1 MSKNIVSVIGL
12 GFVGFPTA
20 CILAD
25 KENYFKVIGIDKNI
39 EKIKKEK
46 INPFLKNS
54 NLFEDKALN
63 NICQRTIKKNRIYF
77 TDDIKNIQKSNVVI
91 VCINFDFKINK
102 LKKLQELKNFFNNLA
117 KFLKK
122 KSMILIETT
131 LPPGT
136 CDKVILPTIKSAL
149 KKRKIKITD
158 IYFSYAFE
166 RVMPGKFYVKS
177 ITENYKCFA
186 GMNKLSGI
194 KCKIFLKKYINHKKY
209 PLFQFNNILDCET
222 AKILENSYRAIN
234 IAFIDEWTKFSFDN
248 NVNLNQIIDAIKFR
262 KSHNNIMRPGLGVGG
277 YCLTKD
283 PGFINF
289 SVKKIFKKK
298 TSFPIT
304 NSSMKINRNMIFSSL
319 EFIKNKVKSLKNKK
333 ILILGAAYKENVSD
347 TRESPSITLLK
358 ELRRNKIKSVLHDP
372 ITNANANN
380 KYRILNYLP
389 KFEKFDLVLFC
400 VKHDFYNKISFN
412 KFKKKPIYFDLN
424 CVLDKKQIN
433 FLLKNNF
440 QIEVLGGK

>member
-39 EKIKKEK
+39 KKIKKQK

-63 NICQRTIKKNRIYF
+63 NICQRAIKKNKIYF
-77 TDDIKNIQKSNVVI
+77 TDDIKNVQESNVVI

-102 LKKLQELKNFFNNLA
+102 LKKLKELKNFFNNLA

-166 RVMPGKFYVKS
+166 RVMPGKFADTVK
-177 ITENYKCFA
+177 
-186 GMNKLSGI
+186 
-194 KCKIFLKKYINHKKY
+194 
-209 PLFQFNNILDCET
+209 
-222 AKILENSYRAIN
+222 NST
-234 IAFIDEWTKFSFDN
+234 FGS
-248 NVNLNQIIDAIKFR
+248 
-262 KSHNNIMRPGLGVGG
+262 
-277 YCLTKD
+277 
-283 PGFINF
+283 
-289 SVKKIFKKK
+289 
-298 TSFPIT
+298 
-304 NSSMKINRNMIFSSL
+304 
-319 EFIKNKVKSLKNKK
+319 
-333 ILILGAAYKENVSD
+333 
-347 TRESPSITLLK
+347 
-358 ELRRNKIKSVLHDP
+358 
-372 ITNANANN
+372 
-380 KYRILNYLP
+380 
-389 KFEKFDLVLFC
+389 
-400 VKHDFYNKISFN
+400 
-412 KFKKKPIYFDLN
+412 
-424 CVLDKKQIN
+424 
-433 FLLKNNF
+433 
-440 QIEVLGGK
+440 